1 MFFEGKNVHKD
12 NRNGLN
18 NVKSMNEVM
27 GRNMSKL
34 EVNKTSYLES
44 LWGMNNIVCMWL
56 DIMYLIKSV
65 KKLWSWKFFSL
76 RHNQQF
82 LTTNNHLCHFKVLYS
97 VRLYTR
103 NSNKITSY
111 SYNVLGFGST
121 NRKDTL
127 LHIKPF
133 LRPIDQ

>member
-44 LWGMNNIVCMWL
+44 L
-56 DIMYLIKSV
+56 
-65 KKLWSWKFFSL
+65 
-76 RHNQQF
+76 
-82 LTTNNHLCHFKVLYS
+82 
-97 VRLYTR
+97 
-103 NSNKITSY
+103 
-111 SYNVLGFGST
+111 
-121 NRKDTL
+121 
-127 LHIKPF
+127 
-133 LRPIDQ
+133 